1 MGLGFSRS
9 CWRRPAGKCTFLHSR
24 PKAMPSCPM
33 CADSEDYSSD
43 EERARQRARRAQRK
57 AASKAKAAAK
67 AAAVV
72 PAAGLA
78 DNEWDAWAS
87 PELEQQL
94 LDEVHTTGGCCG
106 WVLQVEVLGL
116 FVQGASWVG
125 GDAGECNA
133 VPAATA
139 AFVHLAT
146 ECQPC

>member
-1 MGLGFSRS
+1 
-9 CWRRPAGKCTFLHSR
+9 
-24 PKAMPSCPM
+24 M

-43 EERARQRARRAQRK
+43 EERARQRARLAQRK

-116 FVQGASWVG
+116 VKWASWVG
-125 GDAGECNA
+125 GDAGDSNA
-133 VPAATA
+133 VPHATA
-139 AFVHLAT
+139 ALVCPAT